1 MRYRTVT
8 EEIFEQGIARGKFI
22 ASLILQKGF
31 AEGIAEAMTIS
42 FKEGETK
49 GKRDTARELLKLG
62 LLTDKQIASATDQTV
77 ETIKALKR
85 EIKKLKS

>member
-8 EEIFEQGIARGKFI
+8 EEIFEEGVARGKFI
-22 ASLILQKGF
+22 ASLILKKGF
-31 AEGIAEAMTIS
+31 AEAMTIS
-42 FKEGETK
+42 FREGKTK
-49 GKRDTARELLKLG
+49 AQCDTARELLKLD

-85 EIKKLKS
+85 EIKKIKS